1 MIPKLSVKASLKYQR
16 FTPSIAKIQGC
27 EDMSL
32 WQRLNFLTFFLG
44 WNTEK
49 TIMGLFVQ
57 NIIFIKSTIS
67 INQVTLHAN
76 MAMPNSQRYP

>member
-1 MIPKLSVKASLKYQR
+1 MIPKLSVKVSLKYQR
-16 FTPSIAKIQGC
+16 FTPSITKIQGC

-32 WQRLNFLTFFLG
+32 WQRLNFFIFILG

-49 TIMGLFVQ
+49 TSMGIFVQ
-57 NIIFIKSTIS
+57 NIIFIKSTVS
-67 INQVTLHAN
+67 INQVILDAN

>member
-32 WQRLNFLTFFLG
+32 WQRLNSFIYFIG
-44 WNTEK
+44 WN

-67 INQVTLHAN
+67 INQVNLHAN

>member
-1 MIPKLSVKASLKYQR
+1 MIPKLSVKVSLKYQR

-32 WQRLNFLTFFLG
+32 WQRLNFFIFILG

-49 TIMGLFVQ
+49 LLWAYLF
-57 NIIFIKSTIS
+57 K
-67 INQVTLHAN
+67 TLF
-76 MAMPNSQRYP
+76 SLKVL

>member
-1 MIPKLSVKASLKYQR
+1 MIPKLSVKVSLKYQR

-32 WQRLNFLTFFLG
+32 WQRLNFFIFILG

-49 TIMGLFVQ
+49 TSMGIFVQ
-57 NIIFIKSTIS
+57 NIIFIKSTVS
-67 INQVTLHAN
+67 INQVNLHAN

>member
-1 MIPKLSVKASLKYQR
+1 MIFVGLNNLSLKYQK

-49 TIMGLFVQ
+49 TSMGIFVQ
-57 NIIFIKSTIS
+57 NIIFISTI
-67 INQVTLHAN
+67 IQVL
-76 MAMPNSQRYP
+76 